1 VSTKGAKEV
10 KGETSEKKTEQKAQ
24 AKREKSHQEAA
35 EAVWVLGALL
45 RDVLPLEEEANVAGR
60 IAGVLVD
67 DAGGVERRDAVE
79 RDVLGLA
86 GLGGQVGGG
95 VPEGA
100 LVVAEVGACGAA
112 ALSSERSAAA
122 EQQRGG
128 AARLNV

>member
-1 VSTKGAKEV
+1 MSTKGAKEV

-35 EAVWVLGALL
+35 KAVRVLGALL

-67 DAGGVERRDAVE
+67 DAGGVERSDAVE

-86 GLGGQVGGG
+86 GLHRQVGGG
-95 VPEGA
+95 VPEA
-100 LVVAEVGACGAA
+100 TLVVAEVSACGAA
-112 ALSSERSAAA
+112 ALSSERSSAYY
-122 EQQRGG
+122 
-128 AARLNV
+128 